1 MGADRREINLE
12 ADIVIC
18 GAGIAGISAA
28 YYLAVE
34 NGINDILLVDEN
46 PPLTLTSDKSSECY
60 RNWWPDRSMIGLM
73 NRSIDLLE
81 QLARQS
87 RNTFHLSRRG
97 YLYVTADQRK
107 IGGMTRSSE
116 EIAAMGAGPIRIHKP
131 VSPGPVYIPASPEGY
146 ESGLSGA
153 DLILDPDLIREHFPY
168 LADNAAAALHVRRAG
183 WFSAQQLGMYLLE
196 QVRRRGVR
204 LLRER
209 VTGLDKQSGRVQAVR
224 LESGGSIKTN
234 FFINAAGPY
243 LREVGRMLEVELPV
257 FNELHQK
264 AAFKDTR
271 RVIPREAPLL
281 IWTDSQKLPWSA
293 EERELL
299 LEEAEMDILL
309 DELPPGAHTR
319 PEGGPDSPIVLMLW
333 EYKKRV
339 LNPEWPP
346 PIDPAFPEVV
356 LRGLATMI
364 PDLQHYFNKS
374 ERIELDAGYYT
385 KTKENRPLVGPLPV
399 QGAYVI
405 GALSGYGLM
414 AACAAGE
421 LLALHLTGKP
431 LPPYAPAFSL
441 DRYQDPEY
449 LAAVEALEDSGQL

>member
-1 MGADRREINLE
+1 
-12 ADIVIC
+12 
-18 GAGIAGISAA
+18 
-28 YYLAVE
+28 
-34 NGINDILLVDEN
+34 
-46 PPLTLTSDKSSECY
+46 
-60 RNWWPDRSMIGLM
+60 
-73 NRSIDLLE
+73 
-81 QLARQS
+81 
-87 RNTFHLSRRG
+87 
-97 YLYVTADQRK
+97 
-107 IGGMTRSSE
+107 
-116 EIAAMGAGPIRIHKP
+116 
-131 VSPGPVYIPASPEGY
+131 
-146 ESGLSGA
+146 
-153 DLILDPDLIREHFPY
+153 
-168 LADNAAAALHVRRAG
+168 
-183 WFSAQQLGMYLLE
+183 
-196 QVRRRGVR
+196 
-204 LLRER
+204 
-209 VTGLDKQSGRVQAVR
+209 
-224 LESGGSIKTN
+224 
-234 FFINAAGPY
+234 
-243 LREVGRMLEVELPV
+243 
-257 FNELHQK
+257 
-264 AAFKDTR
+264 
-271 RVIPREAPLL
+271 
-281 IWTDSQKLPWSA
+281 
-293 EERELL
+293 
-299 LEEAEMDILL
+299 
-309 DELPPGAHTR
+309 
-319 PEGGPDSPIVLMLW
+319 LW